1 MIILDDSPI
10 RGIATIEKM
19 FYNMCMTDPIIKLHL
34 MAEAVSYE
42 VDDAPGCPLYEKK
55 DHRKSASEMSIDELP
70 EISYST
76 LPGGR
81 KIPILKTLLSSA
93 CENNCNYCACRAGR
107 SFRREVLSPEELA
120 DIFMVMYRKGYV
132 QGIFLSS
139 GIFRGAISTQDQLL
153 KTAEILRYKYH
164 YRNYIHLK
172 IMPGAEHEQVFQAMK
187 LADRVSTNLEG
198 ANPKRLYD
206 LAPMKE
212 FHSQLLNPL
221 RWIEEIRQNKPASL
235 AWDGRWPST
244 CTQFVV
250 GGTDETDVELLQI
263 SELLYKRLNLART
276 YYSAFSPVPDTPLES
291 RAPESMW
298 RRYRL
303 FQASFLLRDY
313 PFQMEDMPFLQNG
326 KLPLD
331 RDPKLAWAE
340 QNLAFKPIEINQADE
355 VELLHVPGI
364 GPIGANRILR
374 LRRREPFKSLG
385 DLKRIGVVAVRAA
398 PYILLNGTRPSFQP
412 SLLST

>member
-1 MIILDDSPI
+1 
-10 RGIATIEKM
+10 
-19 FYNMCMTDPIIKLHL
+19 MTDPIVKLNL

-42 VDDAPGCPLYEKK
+42 VDDTPGCPLYEHKGM
-55 DHRKSASEMSIDELP
+55 RKPAAEMTIDELP

-76 LPGGR
+76 LPGGK

-93 CENNCNYCACRAGR
+93 CEKNCNYCACRAGR
-107 SFRREVLSPEELA
+107 NFRREILTPEELA
-120 DIFMVMYRKGYV
+120 DIFMVMYRKRYV

-139 GIFRGAISTQDQLL
+139 GIFGGAVKTQDQLL

-164 YRNYIHLK
+164 YRDYIHLK
-172 IMPGAEHEQVFQAMK
+172 IMPGAEYDQVLQAMK
-187 LADRVSTNLEG
+187 LGDRVSTNLEG

-221 RWIEEIRQNKPASL
+221 CWIEEIRQSKPASM

-250 GGTDETDVELLQI
+250 GGTDESDVELLQI
-263 SELLYKRLNLART
+263 SELLYKRLKLART
-276 YYSAFSPVPDTPLES
+276 YYSAFSPVPDTPLEN

-313 PFQMEDMPFLQNG
+313 PFQMEDMPFLQDG

-340 QNLAFKPIEINQADE
+340 QHLSDQPIEINKAEKSQ
-355 VELLHVPGI
+355 LLHVPGI
-364 GPIGANRILR
+364 GPIGANRILKMR
-374 LRRREPFKSLG
+374 QRNTFNTLG
-385 DLKRIGVVAVRAA
+385 DLKRIGVVAKRAA

-412 SLLST
+412 NLLPV